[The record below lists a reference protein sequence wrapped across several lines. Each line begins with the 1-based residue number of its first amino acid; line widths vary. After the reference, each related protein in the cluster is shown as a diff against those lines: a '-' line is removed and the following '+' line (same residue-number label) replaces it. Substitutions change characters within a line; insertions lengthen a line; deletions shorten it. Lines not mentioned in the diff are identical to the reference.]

1 MKTSKT
7 WVFLMLKNFDFPKTF
22 SLKLNS
28 KVLKQ

>member
-7 WVFLMLKNFDFPKTF
+7 WVFLMLYNFDFSKTF